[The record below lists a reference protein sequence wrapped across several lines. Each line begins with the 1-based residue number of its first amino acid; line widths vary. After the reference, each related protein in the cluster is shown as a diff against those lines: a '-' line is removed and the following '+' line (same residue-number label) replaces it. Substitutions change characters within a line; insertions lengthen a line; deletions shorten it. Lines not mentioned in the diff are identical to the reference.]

1 MAKAIV
7 GVIGGS
13 GVYHLPGLKDL
24 REETVST
31 PWGDPSDALR
41 FGRVGDTQAVFLAR
55 HGRGHRF
62 SPSTIN
68 YRANIDALKRAGV
81 TDLIALSACGSF
93 HRELYPGV
101 FVMIDQFEDRTYLRQ
116 SSFFG
121 TGCVAH
127 VSMAHPIAPLLRR
140 RLLAAAEAEGIPCR
154 DGGAYVCIEGPQFSS
169 FAESLGYQARGA
181 DVIGMTGATEA
192 KLARE
197 AEISYATVAMVTDY
211 DCWHEEHDVVDVAAV
226 VKVMADNADKAA
238 ALVARALSDFPAE
251 HEACPASSDRA
262 LEHAVITHPDARD
275 PDLVKKLDA
284 VAGRVLR
291 RG

>member
-1 MAKAIV
+1 MAKAVV

-13 GVYHLPGLKDL
+13 GVYSLPGLTDL
-24 REETVST
+24 REEAVST
-31 PWGDPSDALR
+31 PWGEPSDALR
-41 FGRVGDTQAVFLAR
+41 FGRIGGTEAVFLAR

-81 TDLIALSACGSF
+81 TDIIALSACGSF

-101 FVMIDQFEDRTYLRQ
+101 FVLIDQFEDRTYLRQ
-116 SSFFG
+116 STFFG
-121 TGCVAH
+121 TGLVAH

-140 RLLAAAEAEGIPCR
+140 RLVAAADAEGIAHR
-154 DGGAYVCIEGPQFSS
+154 DGGTYLCMEGPQFSS
-169 FAESLGYQARGA
+169 LAESLGYQRRGA

-211 DCWHEEHDVVDVAAV
+211 DCWHEELEVVDVASV

-238 ALVARALSDFPAE
+238 RLVARTLKDFPAE
-251 HEACPASSDRA
+251 HEPCPKGSDCA
-262 LEHAVITHPDARD
+262 LENAIITQPEARD
-275 PDLVKKLDA
+275 PELVKKLDA
-284 VAGRVLR
+284 VAGRVLG